1 VKLLP
6 ECYLCAMRQALAA
19 ARLVSGDEDFHHECM
34 VETARLLAVAQR
46 DMTPPEGGEEFYRM
60 IRERSGNPDPFRE
73 QKRKQNEV
81 VEALLPWLRET
92 VSSAEDP
99 LLMAVRLA
107 IAGNAVDPGA
117 QESFD
122 LEKSVMEAVEGEAGL
137 EAFPALAERL
147 ESAGTVLVIADNCGE
162 VVFDRVLIETMRE
175 RAARAGRDLEVILAV
190 RAEPIINDVTMVEA
204 DELGMC
210 EICTVISSGSGMPG
224 TVLGRT
230 TTEFRE
236 AFDRADLVISKGQGN
251 WETLEDCDREVFFL
265 FQAKCPAV
273 AAINHCR
280 EGQPLL
286 LNSGAPEY

>member
-1 VKLLP
+1 
-6 ECYLCAMRQALAA
+6 MRQALAA

-34 VETARLLAVAQR
+34 VETARLLVGARR
-46 DMTPPEGGEEFYRM
+46 DMTPPEGGEKFYRM
-60 IRERSGNPDPFRE
+60 IRERSGKPDPFRA
-73 QKRKQNEV
+73 QKKKQNEV
-81 VEALLPWLRET
+81 VEALLPWLRRT
-92 VSSAEDP
+92 VASADDP

-137 EAFPALAERL
+137 EAYPALAERL
-147 ESAGTVLVIADNCGE
+147 DSAGTVLVIADNCGE
-162 VVFDRVLIETMRE
+162 IVFDRVLIETMRE
-175 RAARAGRDLEVILAV
+175 RAAGARRDLEVVLAV

-204 DELGMC
+204 DELGFD

-224 TVLGRT
+224 TVFGRT
-230 TTEFRE
+230 TVEFQQVF
-236 AFDRADLVISKGQGN
+236 ASADLVISKGQGN

-273 AAINHCR
+273 AAINRCR

-286 LNSGAPEY
+286 LKSIRGIRRQG